1 MLSPTLYPDARFTAD
16 DKGETTLNLLEGYG
30 EEGAA
35 VEGFAVVRG
44 RGGGGI
50 EPGVGPDGH
59 R

>member
-1 MLSPTLYPDARFTAD
+1 MPSPTLYPDARFTAD

-50 EPGVGPDGH
+50 EPGVGP
-59 R
+59 